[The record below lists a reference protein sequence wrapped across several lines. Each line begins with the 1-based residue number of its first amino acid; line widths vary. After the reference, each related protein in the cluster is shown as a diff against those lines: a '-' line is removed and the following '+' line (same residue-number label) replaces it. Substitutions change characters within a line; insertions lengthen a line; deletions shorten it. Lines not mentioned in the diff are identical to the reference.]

1 MSYAFWMTVKSY
13 EWYIYYKN
21 LIAKGIRRREK
32 KKDQSQIIL
41 FIFIYIF
48 VMQHDVV
55 GCKDKQQIIYS
66 SFQKP
71 RFYQETEE
79 NRRKTKTLSNSY

>member
-1 MSYAFWMTVKSY
+1 MVHKLQEPHSQRK
-13 EWYIYYKN
+13 K
-21 LIAKGIRRREK
+21 KK

-48 VMQHDVV
+48 VMQHDIV
-55 GCKDKQQIIYS
+55 GCKDKQQIIYY

-71 RFYQETEE
+71 RFYQGTKE